1 VLAIVN
7 KLTVTGD
14 HDEFIKLLS
23 EITGYMKSQPG
34 FRNHHLYHSLKD
46 PSVYIET
53 GEWETKE
60 AHQKALGGEGF
71 QSRVG
76 LLLKHATA
84 DIDFLEPVDSPV
96 AAH

>member
-14 HDEFIKLLS
+14 HAEFARLLS

-46 PSVYIET
+46 PNVYIET
-53 GEWETKE
+53 GEWESKE
-60 AHQKALGGEGF
+60 AHQNALAGKGF

-76 LLLKHATA
+76 QLLKHAAA
-84 DIDFLEPVDSPV
+84 DVDFLEPVDSPV